1 MPKSETPS
9 FVHEL
14 RLKLTPQQASTLDR
28 RLNIARQIYNACL
41 GEGLQRLTL
50 MRQSKDWRC
59 ACKMPKKVKN
69 AKGREVNNKARQELF
84 KSAREKHEFGEYA
97 LHEYTKYLRQS
108 EYISEHVDSST
119 AQKIATRAF
128 DSLMKYAI
136 GKRGRPRF
144 KPYSRFSNV
153 EGKSNATGIRWVDG
167 KIKWGKRFGCG
178 VHYDLKDKHGLEAY
192 ALSCKTKYVR
202 LVRRTIKGKTMWYAQ
217 LIQEG
222 CPYIKGKNTL
232 GDSIVGLDIGP
243 STIAMVGKNSAQLQA
258 FCPEVDDLSK
268 RIKVLQRK
276 MNRLLRQNN
285 PENFEEDRI
294 MVNSNGRYIKKLGK
308 VKKGSSKWIRSKQ
321 YTAMRNEASE
331 LQRLMA
337 ATRKRSH
344 GELSNKILSM
354 GTTIKTEKLSYKGFQ
369 KNFGKSVGKRAPGL
383 LIEILRR
390 KAENAGGEVI
400 EFNTRTTALSQSC
413 QCGNKQKK
421 ALKDRWHDC
430 QQCGIQAQRDLY
442 SAFLAR
448 FVQENKLDSSQA
460 LCAWPGAGILLEQA
474 VSSLNETTISK
485 TRLASFG
492 LGQRQSC
499 LSVKKES
506 VSSEALDVV
515 TIA

>member
-1 MPKSETPS
+1 MPKSETTS

-14 RLKLTPQQASTLDR
+14 RLKLTPKQASILGS
-28 RLNIARQIYNACL
+28 RLNIARQVYNACL
-41 GEGLQRLTL
+41 GEGLKRLKL
-50 MRQSKDWRC
+50 MRESKDGQC

-69 AKGREVNNKARQELF
+69 DKGREVNNKARQELF
-84 KSAREKHEFGEYA
+84 KSVREEYEFSEYA
-97 LHEYTKYLRQS
+97 LHRYITYLRQS
-108 EYISEHVDSST
+108 KYISDHIDSQT
-119 AQKIATRAF
+119 GQKSATRAF
-128 DSLMKYAI
+128 NALLQYAI

-144 KPYSRFSNV
+144 KPYNRFSSV
-153 EGKSNATGIRWVDG
+153 EGKSNSAGIRWVDG
-167 KIKWGKRFGCG
+167 KIKWGKNFECG

-202 LVRRTIKGKTMWYAQ
+202 LVKRTIKGKTVWYAQ

-222 CPYIKGKNTL
+222 SPYIKEKNKL
-232 GDSIVGLDIGP
+232 GDGMVGLDIGP
-243 STIAMVGKNSAQLQA
+243 STIAIVSEESAQLQS

-268 RIKVLQRK
+268 SIKVLQRR
-276 MNRLLRQNN
+276 MSRSLRQNN
-285 PENFEEDRI
+285 PDNFEEDHFW
-294 MVNSNGRYIKKLGK
+294 VNANGRNIKKLGK
-308 VKKGSSKWIRSKQ
+308 VKKGSSKWIRSKH
-321 YTAMRNEASE
+321 YSAMRNEIAE

-369 KNFGKSVGKRAPGL
+369 RNFGKSVGKRAPGL

-390 KAENAGGEVI
+390 KAANAGGEVI

-421 ALKDRWHDC
+421 ALKERWHDC
-430 QQCGIQAQRDLY
+430 QHCGTRAQRDLY

-448 FVQENKLDSSQA
+448 FVQENKLDRSQA
-460 LCAWPGAGILLEQA
+460 QDAWPGAGILLEQA
-474 VSSLNETTISK
+474 LSNLKETTTSK

-492 LGQRQSC
+492 LGQSQSR
-499 LSVKKES
+499 LSVKKEA

-515 TIA
+515 ATA